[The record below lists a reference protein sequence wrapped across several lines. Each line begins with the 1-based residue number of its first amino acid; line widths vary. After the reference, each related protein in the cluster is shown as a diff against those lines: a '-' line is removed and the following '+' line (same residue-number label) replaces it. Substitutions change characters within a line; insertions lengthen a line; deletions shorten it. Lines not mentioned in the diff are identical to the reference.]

1 MPSENYALKK
11 RVKTMYNLNN
21 SKTTKKQLKVE

>member
-11 RVKTMYNLNN
+11 RVKTNLNN

>member
-11 RVKTMYNLNN
+11 RVKTMSNLNN
-21 SKTTKKQLKVE
+21 SKTTKKQLKEE